1 MKKNSLLI
9 IFLLS
14 SLFSVEPISLIVKKR
29 GNVKFKSSEKS
40 LIFLNVKMNKALFSG
55 NIIKT
60 NKNSFAKIKYLD
72 GRTTIL
78 AFSKT
83 EFSIEGVSDEKIN
96 KKINLINGVLKVDI
110 ESDDDIEFKLFTPF
124 SELSCSSCSFWII
137 SELEK
142 GDSFYKINGDAIVKN
157 LIDLEQ
163 LSIIQDSTLFSSNT
177 IGLEYSITKIEE
189 KKYLESML
197 INFDEFSKEGNLYL
211 DSLLS
216 RNILE
221 IRLKNAQNI
230 QKKIYLNYTE

>member
-14 SLFSVEPISLIVKKR
+14 SLFSIEPISLIVKKR
-29 GNVKFKSSEKS
+29 GNIKFKSSEKS

-60 NKNSFAKIKYLD
+60 NNNSFTKIKYLD
-72 GRTTIL
+72 GLATIL
-78 AFSKT
+78 SFSKT
-83 EFSIEGVSDEKIN
+83 EFSIEGMFDQKIN
-96 KKINLINGVLKVDI
+96 KKINLINGILKIDI
-110 ESDDDIEFKLFTPF
+110 KNDDDGEFRLLTPF
-124 SELSCSSCSFWII
+124 SELSCSNCSFWII

-142 GDSFYKINGDAIVKN
+142 GDSFYNISGDVIVKN
-157 LIDLEQ
+157 LINLDELNV
-163 LSIIQDSTLFSSNT
+163 IQDSTLFSSNT
-177 IGLEYSITKIEE
+177 MGLEYSITKIEE
-189 KKYLESML
+189 KKYLESLL
-197 INFDEFSKEGNLYL
+197 INFDEFSREKNSYL

-230 QKKIYLNYTE
+230 EKIFYLNYTE

>member
-1 MKKNSLLI
+1 MKKRILI
-9 IFLLS
+9 IILLSS

-29 GNVKFKSSEKS
+29 GNVKVKSSEKN

-72 GRTTIL
+72 GRATIL
-78 AFSKT
+78 TFSKT
-83 EFSIEGVSDEKIN
+83 EFSIEEIFG
-96 KKINLINGVLKVDI
+96 KKINLINGILKVDI
-110 ESDDDIEFKLFTPF
+110 ENDNSEFKLLTPF

-142 GDSFYKINGDAIVKN
+142 GDSFYNINGDAIVKN

-163 LSIIQDSTLFSSNT
+163 LRIIQDSTLFSSNT
-177 IGLEYSITKIEE
+177 MGLESAITKIEE

-197 INFDEFSKEGNLYL
+197 IDFDEFSKEENLYL
-211 DSLLS
+211 DTLLS
-216 RNILE
+216 KNILE
-221 IRLKNAQNI
+221 IRLINAQNI

>member
-1 MKKNSLLI
+1 MKKRILLLL
-9 IFLLS
+9 LLS

-29 GNVKFKSSEKS
+29 GNVKVKSSEKS

-72 GRTTIL
+72 GRATIL
-78 AFSKT
+78 TFSKT
-83 EFSIEGVSDEKIN
+83 EFSIEEIFG
-96 KKINLINGVLKVDI
+96 KKINLINGILKVDI
-110 ESDDDIEFKLFTPF
+110 KNDDNSEFKLLTPF

-142 GDSFYKINGDAIVKN
+142 GDSFYNINGDAIVKN

-163 LSIIQDSTLFSSNT
+163 LRIIQDSTLFSSNT
-177 IGLEYSITKIEE
+177 MGLESAITKIEE

-211 DSLLS
+211 DTLLS
-216 RNILE
+216 KNILE
-221 IRLKNAQNI
+221 IRLINAQNI

>member
-1 MKKNSLLI
+1 MKKRILLLL
-9 IFLLS
+9 LLS

-29 GNVKFKSSEKS
+29 GNVKVKSSEKS

-72 GRTTIL
+72 GRATIL
-78 AFSKT
+78 TFSKT
-83 EFSIEGVSDEKIN
+83 EFSIEEIFG
-96 KKINLINGVLKVDI
+96 KKINLINGILKVDI
-110 ESDDDIEFKLFTPF
+110 ENDDNSEFKLLTPF

-142 GDSFYKINGDAIVKN
+142 GDSFYNINGDAIVKN

-163 LSIIQDSTLFSSNT
+163 LRIIQDSTLFSSNAM
-177 IGLEYSITKIEE
+177 GLESAITKIEE

-197 INFDEFSKEGNLYL
+197 INFDEFSKEENLYL
-211 DSLLS
+211 DTLLS
-216 RNILE
+216 KNILE
-221 IRLKNAQNI
+221 IRLINAQNI

>member
-1 MKKNSLLI
+1 MKKRILLL
-9 IFLLS
+9 LLS

-29 GNVKFKSSEKS
+29 GNVKVKSSEKS

-72 GRTTIL
+72 GRATIL
-78 AFSKT
+78 TFSKT
-83 EFSIEGVSDEKIN
+83 EFSIEEIFG
-96 KKINLINGVLKVDI
+96 KKINLINGILKVDI
-110 ESDDDIEFKLFTPF
+110 ENDDNSEFKLLTPF

-142 GDSFYKINGDAIVKN
+142 GDSFYNINGDAIVKN

-163 LSIIQDSTLFSSNT
+163 LRIIQDSTLFSSNT
-177 IGLEYSITKIEE
+177 MGLESAITKIEE

-197 INFDEFSKEGNLYL
+197 INFDEFSKEENLYL
-211 DSLLS
+211 DTLLS
-216 RNILE
+216 KNILE
-221 IRLKNAQNI
+221 IRLINAQNI

>member
-29 GNVKFKSSEKS
+29 GNVKVKSSEKS

>member
-1 MKKNSLLI
+1 MKKRILI
-9 IFLLS
+9 IILLLS

-29 GNVKFKSSEKS
+29 GNVKVKSSEKS

-72 GRTTIL
+72 GRATIL
-78 AFSKT
+78 TFSKT
-83 EFSIEGVSDEKIN
+83 EFSIEEIFG
-96 KKINLINGVLKVDI
+96 KKINLINGILKVDI
-110 ESDDDIEFKLFTPF
+110 ENDNSEFKLLTPF

-142 GDSFYKINGDAIVKN
+142 GDSFYNINGDAIVKN

-163 LSIIQDSTLFSSNT
+163 LRIIQDSTLFSSNT
-177 IGLEYSITKIEE
+177 MGLESAITKIEE

-197 INFDEFSKEGNLYL
+197 INFDEFSKEENLYL
-211 DSLLS
+211 DTFPSK
-216 RNILE
+216 NI
-221 IRLKNAQNI
+221 
-230 QKKIYLNYTE
+230 

>member
-1 MKKNSLLI
+1 MKKRILI
-9 IFLLS
+9 IILLS

-29 GNVKFKSSEKS
+29 GNVKVKSSEKS

-72 GRTTIL
+72 GRATIL
-78 AFSKT
+78 TFSKT
-83 EFSIEGVSDEKIN
+83 EFSIEEIFG
-96 KKINLINGVLKVDI
+96 KKINLINGILKVDI
-110 ESDDDIEFKLFTPF
+110 KNDDNSEFKLLTPF

-142 GDSFYKINGDAIVKN
+142 GDSFYNINGDAIVKN

-163 LSIIQDSTLFSSNT
+163 LRIIQDSTLFSSNT
-177 IGLEYSITKIEE
+177 MGLESAITKIEE

-197 INFDEFSKEGNLYL
+197 INFDEFSKEENLYL
-211 DSLLS
+211 DTLLS
-216 RNILE
+216 KNILE
-221 IRLKNAQNI
+221 IRLINAQNI

>member
-1 MKKNSLLI
+1 MKKRILLI
-9 IFLLS
+9 ILFS
-14 SLFSVEPISLIVKKR
+14 SLFSIDPVSLIVKTR
-29 GNVKFKSSEKS
+29 GNVKVKSSEKS
-40 LIFLNVKMNKALFSG
+40 LIFLNVKMNNALFSG

-72 GRTTIL
+72 GRATIL
-78 AFSKT
+78 TFSKT
-83 EFSIEGVSDEKIN
+83 EFSIEEIIDEKIN
-96 KKINLINGVLKVDI
+96 KKINLINGILKIDI
-110 ESDDDIEFKLFTPF
+110 ENYDNGEFKLFTPF

-142 GDSFYKINGDAIVKN
+142 GDSFYNLNGDAIVKN
-157 LIDLEQ
+157 LIDLEE

-177 IGLEYSITKIEE
+177 MGLEYSITKMED

-197 INFDEFSKEGNLYL
+197 INFDEFSKEKNSYL

-216 RNILE
+216 RNTLE

-230 QKKIYLNYTE
+230 QKKFYLNYIE